1 MGNYIDPSD
10 IASSL
15 SDQELEQLVED
26 EEEGFINV
34 ETNSTILGKIEAA
47 ESMIDSYLRERYQVP
62 IQNPPAVIAEMALTI
77 TVYRLKLRRSFVDE
91 AVAEDYRDTVKR
103 LEAFAEGRATL
114 PGDHITE
121 GSDEAFRGFAETT
134 NATFNGSQFI

>member
-34 ETNSTILGKIEAA
+34 ETNSTILG
-47 ESMIDSYLRERYQVP
+47 
-62 IQNPPAVIAEMALTI
+62 
-77 TVYRLKLRRSFVDE
+77 
-91 AVAEDYRDTVKR
+91 
-103 LEAFAEGRATL
+103 
-114 PGDHITE
+114 
-121 GSDEAFRGFAETT
+121 
-134 NATFNGSQFI
+134 